1 MRNLKRAL
9 SLGLTA
15 AMISGLMV
23 MGSSAAGFA
32 DVTSEQNQEAIEVL
46 QAVGV
51 MVGDDNGNFNPDQQV
66 TRNEMAVVMSNL
78 MDYRVANYAGTSPFT
93 DVPSWAEP
101 YVAAC
106 YINGITAG
114 TSATT
119 YGGSES
125 VTAAQAALMMM
136 KALGYFQYASDFEND
151 WQLTTLRQASKIE
164 LFDGID
170 TAATEAMTRN
180 DVAQI
185 ALNALTSSM
194 VENDGEGQITVSGEG
209 FTVTTGKTSYTE
221 MLSTDKMYASIK
233 SWQNYDSKYS
243 VELGEKLYQG
253 DLRMTGDSDA
263 FGRPANVWSY
273 EDDEIGTYVDDTTAS
288 WTVKVTEK
296 DLYRAANSTA
306 VNNYGWNI
314 WVDGERVDYTRVGSG
329 YDLDRNDTERWKSTG
344 NGVLTEMFVNT
355 LEETVDV
362 TIINS
367 YLAEVTK
374 VEKNDDDYTV
384 TVNFETK
391 PNGSVSRQFNT
402 DEQYAQDDIVV
413 VGIAQGAIETMA
425 KAETVEGTVN
435 SVKSLDSVTVAGTP
449 YNYNYAYTGTDNG
462 RISSGLIDLEEG
474 GAKDPKAGDDVTI
487 YLDTNGTVVAVEN
500 ASVSAEDYL
509 YVKGTDEAYGDV
521 SVKAVFY
528 DGTEAKIDIDELTK
542 ADGTVIEP
550 SAGSNVTDEGR
561 VFRFEKSGDKYDLFA
576 ASTGNKFVAE
586 KLWTDSNNNG
596 VKDTAENGGKIENGM
611 AVFGIHNGT
620 SYTTTFTANSN
631 TVFVDAY
638 NNVAYTG
645 YQNVPSMSGIQG
657 YFVGDT
663 AGSVAD
669 IVFIT
674 NDVEYEVDNDSFFF
688 IKDTKATV
696 ADDDKNGKTWTYTVF
711 VEGNEEQLVASSNLN
726 DGANGFDIN
735 KKGLYK
741 ITKYD
746 SKDFVTTI
754 EPVVTWSEVL
764 TLGTTAYATSS
775 TGNVLQV
782 TAAADEATGSGKTTF
797 GINNETIYIVAEM
810 NKANNDIDDVYAG
823 TVSNIRATDNYNT
836 GITGV
841 YVLNV
846 EDKDDSAPMAKLVL
860 VVVPDTT
867 AETADYTVTYPTTL
881 PANITKLEVKAGSTT
896 VNSGDSVA
904 NGTTLTIT
912 ATPANTGYN
921 AVVKVNGT
929 PLVGT
934 TFVVNGANVN
944 ITVEA
949 QDVNQVNASDLQ
961 YNLKS
966 SGNGSTNNPY
976 VVTVNIKDG
985 LTLTNDQAVND
996 IAALLGIT
1004 DSSKVVYSNNGTYV
1018 TFTKTNGMA
1027 QEVYKFTFGSGV
1039 IDSYKGTVN
1048 NRTVFVDTSNN
1059 GLDDVKTAQS
1069 LTGTYVLANSST
1081 GISGTPVAQDSKNYY
1096 PMTSATTITAND
1108 FNISTGYVKV
1118 SGDGISTDT
1127 IISTASAYTVPAK
1140 ENVASAKGTG
1150 MTYTING
1157 TTKYVAYG
1165 ASIAASELTADVVL
1179 DQDYVKVTVAVS
1191 EDPADS
1197 FKVVTTEETTGLTDK
1212 AGETYVK
1219 VGSTVTITNET
1230 ASGTDDVYA
1239 AIADGGTINVANA
1252 KVSNSSPKTQVAA
1265 EKDITVTIK
1274 ATA

>member
-51 MVGDDNGNFNPDQQV
+51 MVGDDNGNFNPDQLV

-253 DLRMTGDSDA
+253 DLRMTGDADA

-296 DLYRAANSTA
+296 DLYRAAGSTA

-314 WVDGERVDYTRVGSG
+314 WVDGDRVEYTRVGSG

-374 VEKNDDDYTV
+374 VEENDDDYTV

-425 KAETVEGTVN
+425 KAEAVEGTVN
-435 SVKSLDSVTVAGTP
+435 SVKSLDSLTLNGES
-449 YNYNYAYTGTDNG
+449 YKYNYAYTGTDKG
-462 RISSGLIDLEEG
+462 RVSNGLIDLEEG

-521 SVKAVFY
+521 SAKVVFY
-528 DGTEAKIDIDELTK
+528 DGTEAKIDIDELTQG
-542 ADGTVIEP
+542 DGTTVIEP
-550 SAGSNVTDEGR
+550 SNKAQVPEG
-561 VFRFEKSGDKYDLFA
+561 VYRFEKSGDKYDLFA
-576 ASTGNKFVAE
+576 AGTGNKFVAIQ
-586 KLWTDSNNNG
+586 LHDDTDTDG
-596 VKDTAENGGKIENGM
+596 VIDAGENAGKIENGM
-611 AVFGIHNGT
+611 AVFGTYDDATN
-620 SYTTTFTANSN
+620 SYATRYTANSN
-631 TVFVDAY
+631 TVFVDAH

-663 AGSVAD
+663 ATSVAD

-696 ADDDKNGKTWTYTVF
+696 ADDDENGKTWTYTVF

-726 DGANGFDIN
+726 DGANGFTTN
-735 KKGLYK
+735 GKGLYK

-754 EPVVTWSEVL
+754 EPVVTWSEIDD
-764 TLGTTAYATSS
+764 LGANAYAESS
-775 TGNVLQV
+775 TGNVLKV
-782 TAAADEATGSGKTTF
+782 TAAADKATGLSKTTF

-823 TVSNIRATDNYNT
+823 TVSNIRAKDNYTT

-846 EDKDDSAPMAKLVL
+846 EDKDDSAPVAKLVL

-912 ATPANTGYN
+912 ATAASGYT
-921 AVVKVNGT
+921 ADIKVNGASKGAG
-929 PLVGT
+929 PVSYP
-934 TFVVNGANVN
+934 VNGANVT
-944 ITVEA
+944 IEVEA
-949 QDVNQVNASDLQ
+949 KNVLD
-961 YNLKS
+961 
-966 SGNGSTNNPY
+966 ST
-976 VVTVNIKDG
+976 TETRGIQAG
-985 LTLTNDQAVND
+985 GGTLTLVWTDSKPNDTDAVNKVVAD
-996 IAALLGIT
+996 IIAAGYT
-1004 DSSKVVYSNNGTYV
+1004 
-1018 TFTKTNGMA
+1018 
-1027 QEVYKFTFGSGV
+1027 
-1039 IDSYKGTVN
+1039 
-1048 NRTVFVDTSNN
+1048 VDTA
-1059 GLDDVKTAQS
+1059 DVTES
-1069 LTGTYVLANSST
+1069 TGTYTIKAHKGFVVDTFTFAPASDIKEGFEGKVNGQEVVIADGTQLSALT
-1081 GISGTPVAQDSKNYY
+1081 GAV
-1096 PMTSATTITAND
+1096 
-1108 FNISTGYVKV
+1108 TGEFYK
-1118 SGDGISTDT
+1118 
-1127 IISTASAYTVPAK
+1127 
-1140 ENVASAKGTG
+1140 VASATG
-1150 MTYTING
+1150 LSAVVSEGGYAAKAATIENDGFDVDVSVGYYSVTMPANKTDANSEGLDYTVTDAG
-1157 TTKYVAYG
+1157 TTKYVAANGTFDLVIAVEGTSTG
-1165 ASIAASELTADVVL
+1165 ATAVTFTVTNGTMTDGSVNAADGGTTDGMTS
-1179 DQDYVKVTVAVS
+1179 VAVS
-1191 EDPADS
+1191 GTNTLTFTPKGSDS
-1197 FKVVTTEETTGLTDK
+1197 VD
-1212 AGETYVK
+1212 ATY
-1219 VGSTVTITNET
+1219 TVTITV
-1230 ASGTDDVYA
+1230 SG
-1239 AIADGGTINVANA
+1239 NVTFA
-1252 KVSNSSPKTQVAA
+1252 
-1265 EKDITVTIK
+1265 
-1274 ATA
+1274 

>member
-23 MGSSAAGFA
+23 MGSSAAGYA
-32 DVTSEQNQEAIEVL
+32 DVTSEHNQEAIEVL

-51 MVGDDNGNFNPDQQV
+51 MVGDDNGNFNPDQLV

-509 YVKGTDEAYGDV
+509 YVKGTDQSYGDV
-521 SVKAVFY
+521 SAKVVLF
-528 DGTEAKIDIDELTK
+528 DGTEQVIEIDELTK

-576 ASTGNKFVAE
+576 ANRDVDSSGTVDADEKYNKFEAIQ
-586 KLWTDSNNNG
+586 LWDDNDGTTG
-596 VKDTAENGGKIENGM
+596 ATAGDDYGKIENGM
-611 AVFGIHNGT
+611 AVFGTHNGT
-620 SYTTTFTANSN
+620 NYVSGKTYTANSN
-631 TVFVDAY
+631 TVFVDAH

-663 AGSVAD
+663 ATSVAD

-711 VEGNEEQLVASSNLN
+711 VEGNEEKLVASSNLN

-754 EPVVTWSEVL
+754 EPVVTWSEIDD
-764 TLGTTAYATSS
+764 LGANSYATSA
-775 TGNVLQV
+775 TGNVLTLNKPGTYV
-782 TAAADEATGSGKTTF
+782 PGDKATGATLTTGTKNTF

-846 EDKDDSAPMAKLVL
+846 EDKDDSAPVAKLVL

-912 ATPANTGYN
+912 AAAAAGYTADIKVNNVSKGAGPVSYPVSGANVTIEVEAKNVLDSTTETRGIQAGGGTLTLVWTDSKPNDTDAVNKVVADVIAAGYTVDTADVTVSTGTYTIKAHKGFVVDTFIFAPASDIKEGFEG
-921 AVVKVNGT
+921 KVNGQET
-929 PLVGT
+929 VVVTGTQLSALAGADASGNYYAGAATGLTSAGANTADGFVSKSATVTADGFDVTVSEAYYTVDKSQLVKDSQGT
-934 TFVVNGANVN
+934 LGTTSKGQYTYNYTASADVVEKDTKVYVTAASEITLTLTLKDNSSLSTLTTAEKLTIGGAGFTGDPTFVVFEKSAQNEDTKEIVLKTFNNDVSS
-944 ITVEA
+944 ITWTWA
-949 QDVNQVNASDLQ
+949 D
-961 YNLKS
+961 
-966 SGNGSTNNPY
+966 
-976 VVTVNIKDG
+976 
-985 LTLTNDQAVND
+985 
-996 IAALLGIT
+996 
-1004 DSSKVVYSNNGTYV
+1004 
-1018 TFTKTNGMA
+1018 
-1027 QEVYKFTFGSGV
+1027 
-1039 IDSYKGTVN
+1039 
-1048 NRTVFVDTSNN
+1048 
-1059 GLDDVKTAQS
+1059 
-1069 LTGTYVLANSST
+1069 ANS
-1081 GISGTPVAQDSKNYY
+1081 
-1096 PMTSATTITAND
+1096 
-1108 FNISTGYVKV
+1108 
-1118 SGDGISTDT
+1118 
-1127 IISTASAYTVPAK
+1127 
-1140 ENVASAKGTG
+1140 
-1150 MTYTING
+1150 
-1157 TTKYVAYG
+1157 
-1165 ASIAASELTADVVL
+1165 
-1179 DQDYVKVTVAVS
+1179 
-1191 EDPADS
+1191 
-1197 FKVVTTEETTGLTDK
+1197 
-1212 AGETYVK
+1212 
-1219 VGSTVTITNET
+1219 
-1230 ASGTDDVYA
+1230 
-1239 AIADGGTINVANA
+1239 
-1252 KVSNSSPKTQVAA
+1252 
-1265 EKDITVTIK
+1265 
-1274 ATA
+1274 

>member
-51 MVGDDNGNFNPDQQV
+51 MVGDDNGNFNPDQLV

-296 DLYRAANSTA
+296 DLYRAAGSTA

-509 YVKGTDEAYGDV
+509 YVKGTDQSYGDV
-521 SVKAVFY
+521 SAKVVLF
-528 DGTEAKIDIDELTK
+528 DGTEQVIEIDELTK
-542 ADGTVIEP
+542 ADGTTVIEP
-550 SAGSNVTDEGR
+550 SVGSDVTNEGR

-576 ASTGNKFVAE
+576 AGTGNKFVAIQ
-586 KLWTDSNNNG
+586 LHDDTDTDG
-596 VKDTAENGGKIENGM
+596 VIDAGEATGKIENGM
-611 AVFGIHNGT
+611 AVFGTHNGT
-620 SYTTTFTANSN
+620 NYVSGKTYTANSN
-631 TVFVDAY
+631 TVFVDAH

-645 YQNVPSMSGIQG
+645 YQNVPSMSDIQG

-663 AGSVAD
+663 ATSVAD

-711 VEGNEEQLVASSNLN
+711 VEGNEEKLVASSNLN
-726 DGANGFDIN
+726 DGANGFTTN
-735 KKGLYK
+735 GKGLYK

-754 EPVVTWSEVL
+754 EPVVTWSEIDD
-764 TLGTTAYATSS
+764 LGANAYAESS
-775 TGNVLQV
+775 TGNVLKV
-782 TAAADEATGSGKTTF
+782 SAAADKATGLSKTTF

-823 TVSNIRATDNYNT
+823 TVSNIRAKDNYNT

-846 EDKDDSAPMAKLVL
+846 EDKDDSAPVAKLVL

-912 ATPANTGYN
+912 ATAASGYT
-921 AVVKVNGT
+921 ADIKVNGT
-929 PLVGT
+929 SKGAGPVSH
-934 TFVVNGANVN
+934 VVNGNTTIDV
-944 ITVEA
+944 VA
-949 QDVNQVNASDLQ
+949 QSNDVMAPD
-961 YNLKS
+961 
-966 SGNGSTNNPY
+966 
-976 VVTVNIKDG
+976 
-985 LTLTNDQAVND
+985 
-996 IAALLGIT
+996 
-1004 DSSKVVYSNNGTYV
+1004 
-1018 TFTKTNGMA
+1018 TFTMSL
-1027 QEVYKFTFGSGV
+1027 GSE
-1039 IDSYKGTVN
+1039 
-1048 NRTVFVDTSNN
+1048 N
-1059 GLDDVKTAQS
+1059 GL
-1069 LTGTYVLANSST
+1069 
-1081 GISGTPVAQDSKNYY
+1081 
-1096 PMTSATTITAND
+1096 
-1108 FNISTGYVKV
+1108 
-1118 SGDGISTDT
+1118 
-1127 IISTASAYTVPAK
+1127 AS
-1140 ENVASAKGTG
+1140 ASAKTITIGYRDTTKPDVTKV
-1150 MTYTING
+1150 MSTVVAELSKSYTDVTPTYTADTNITFTGKNSAGLTIYFKLDYTNNVKQILTGKVNETEVEILAGDALSTLNYAGEHFKVVTATGLNSSPAAGDFVAKSETVTASGFEVQSGYYKVTGTQVDKAAAVVGSTTVGQYTFAGAATSNG
-1157 TTKYVAYG
+1157 EKKGSDYYMKSNGELTVTITWDNTAVTGTVGDTIGVTVSGFTATP
-1165 ASIAASELTADVVL
+1165 ASVQFDTGTNAATNKTIVLSGFTADVVSI
-1179 DQDYVKVTVAVS
+1179 TW
-1191 EDPADS
+1191 
-1197 FKVVTTEETTGLTDK
+1197 TG
-1212 AGETYVK
+1212 
-1219 VGSTVTITNET
+1219 
-1230 ASGTDDVYA
+1230 
-1239 AIADGGTINVANA
+1239 
-1252 KVSNSSPKTQVAA
+1252 SNS
-1265 EKDITVTIK
+1265 
-1274 ATA
+1274 

>member
-51 MVGDDNGNFNPDQQV
+51 MVGDDNGNFNPDQLV

-355 LEETVDV
+355 LEQTVDV

-509 YVKGTDEAYGDV
+509 YVKGTDQSYGDV
-521 SVKAVFY
+521 SAKVVLF
-528 DGTEAKIDIDELTK
+528 DGTEQVIEIDELTK
-542 ADGTVIEP
+542 ADGTTVIEP
-550 SAGSNVTDEGR
+550 SVGSDVTNEGR

-576 ASTGNKFVAE
+576 PGTGNKFVAE
-586 KLWTDSNNNG
+586 KLWTDSNNDG

-620 SYTTTFTANSN
+620 AYTTTFTANSN
-631 TVFVDAY
+631 TVFVDAH
-638 NNVAYTG
+638 NNTAYTG

-663 AGSVAD
+663 ATSVAD

-711 VEGNEEQLVASSNLN
+711 VEGNEEKLVASSNLN

-754 EPVVTWSEVL
+754 EPVVTWSEIDD
-764 TLGTTAYATSS
+764 LGTTAYATSA
-775 TGNVLQV
+775 TGNVLTLNKLGAYV
-782 TAAADEATGSGKTTF
+782 PGDKATGATLTTGTKNTF

-846 EDKDDSAPMAKLVL
+846 EDKDDSAPVAKLVL

-881 PANITKLEVKAGSTT
+881 PANISKLEVKAGSTT

-912 ATPANTGYN
+912 AAADPGYT
-921 AVVKVNGT
+921 ADIKVNNVSKGAG
-929 PLVGT
+929 PVSH
-934 TFVVNGANVN
+934 VVNGNTTIDV
-944 ITVEA
+944 VA
-949 QDVNQVNASDLQ
+949 QSNDVMAP
-961 YNLKS
+961 
-966 SGNGSTNNPY
+966 G
-976 VVTVNIKDG
+976 
-985 LTLTNDQAVND
+985 
-996 IAALLGIT
+996 
-1004 DSSKVVYSNNGTYV
+1004 
-1018 TFTKTNGMA
+1018 TFTMSL
-1027 QEVYKFTFGSGV
+1027 GSE
-1039 IDSYKGTVN
+1039 
-1048 NRTVFVDTSNN
+1048 N
-1059 GLDDVKTAQS
+1059 GL
-1069 LTGTYVLANSST
+1069 
-1081 GISGTPVAQDSKNYY
+1081 
-1096 PMTSATTITAND
+1096 
-1108 FNISTGYVKV
+1108 
-1118 SGDGISTDT
+1118 
-1127 IISTASAYTVPAK
+1127 AS
-1140 ENVASAKGTG
+1140 ASAK
-1150 MTYTING
+1150 TITIGYEG
-1157 TTKYVAYG
+1157 TTKPDVTKVMSTVVA
-1165 ASIAASELTADVVL
+1165 ELSKSYTDVTPTYTDNTNITFTGKNSAGLTIYFKL
-1179 DQDYVKVTVAVS
+1179 DYTNNVKQILTGKVDGTEVEILAGDALS
-1191 EDPADS
+1191 TLNYTGEH
-1197 FKVVTTEETTGLTDK
+1197 FKVVTATGLNSSPAAGDFVAKSETVTASGFEVQSGYYKVTGTQVNK
-1212 AGETYVK
+1212 AAAV
-1219 VGSTVTITNET
+1219 VGSTVGKYTFAGAATSNGEKKGSDYYMKSNGELTVTITWDNTAVTGTVGDTIGVT
-1230 ASGTDDVYA
+1230 ASGFTATPASVQFDTGTNAATNKTIVLSGFTADVT
-1239 AIADGGTINVANA
+1239 TITWTG
-1252 KVSNSSPKTQVAA
+1252 SNS
-1265 EKDITVTIK
+1265 
-1274 ATA
+1274 

>member
-51 MVGDDNGNFNPDQQV
+51 MVGDDNGNFNPDQLV

-355 LEETVDV
+355 LEQTVDV

-509 YVKGTDEAYGDV
+509 YVKGTDQSYGDV
-521 SVKAVFY
+521 SAKVVLF
-528 DGTEAKIDIDELTK
+528 DGTEQVIEIDELTK
-542 ADGTVIEP
+542 ADGTTVIEP
-550 SAGSNVTDEGR
+550 SVGSDVTNEGR

-576 ASTGNKFVAE
+576 PGTGNKFVAE
-586 KLWTDSNNNG
+586 KLWTDSNNDG

-620 SYTTTFTANSN
+620 AYTTTFTANSN
-631 TVFVDAY
+631 TVFVDAH
-638 NNVAYTG
+638 NNTAYTG

-663 AGSVAD
+663 ATSVAD

-711 VEGNEEQLVASSNLN
+711 VEGNEEKLVASSNLN

-754 EPVVTWSEVL
+754 EPVVTWSEIDD
-764 TLGTTAYATSS
+764 LGTTAYATSA
-775 TGNVLQV
+775 TGNVLTLNKLGAYV
-782 TAAADEATGSGKTTF
+782 PGDKATGATLTTGTKNTF

-846 EDKDDSAPMAKLVL
+846 EDKDDSAPVAKLVL

-912 ATPANTGYN
+912 AAADPGYT
-921 AVVKVNGT
+921 ADIKVNGT
-929 PLVGT
+929 SKGAGPVSYP
-934 TFVVNGANVN
+934 VSGANVT
-944 ITVEA
+944 IEVEA
-949 QDVNQVNASDLQ
+949 KNVLD
-961 YNLKS
+961 
-966 SGNGSTNNPY
+966 ST
-976 VVTVNIKDG
+976 TETRGIQAG
-985 LTLTNDQAVND
+985 GGTLTLVWTDSKPNDTDAVNKVVADIIAAGYTVDTND
-996 IAALLGIT
+996 
-1004 DSSKVVYSNNGTYV
+1004 V
-1018 TFTKTNGMA
+1018 T
-1027 QEVYKFTFGSGV
+1027 ES
-1039 IDSYKGTVN
+1039 
-1048 NRTVFVDTSNN
+1048 
-1059 GLDDVKTAQS
+1059 
-1069 LTGTYVLANSST
+1069 TGTYTIKAHKGFVVDTFTFTPASDIKEGFEGKVNGQETVIADGTQLSALT
-1081 GISGTPVAQDSKNYY
+1081 GA
-1096 PMTSATTITAND
+1096 ATGE
-1108 FNISTGYVKV
+1108 FYK
-1118 SGDGISTDT
+1118 
-1127 IISTASAYTVPAK
+1127 
-1140 ENVASAKGTG
+1140 VASATG
-1150 MTYTING
+1150 LSAVVSGGGYAAKAATIENDGFDVDVSVGYYSVTMPANKTSEGLDYTVTDAG
-1157 TTKYVAYG
+1157 TTKYVAANG
-1165 ASIAASELTADVVL
+1165 TFDLVIAVEGTSTGTTA
-1179 DQDYVKVTVAVS
+1179 VTFTVTNGTMTDGSVNAADGGTTDGMTSVAVS
-1191 EDPADS
+1191 GTNTLTFTPKGSDS
-1197 FKVVTTEETTGLTDK
+1197 VD
-1212 AGETYVK
+1212 ATY
-1219 VGSTVTITNET
+1219 TVTITV
-1230 ASGTDDVYA
+1230 SG
-1239 AIADGGTINVANA
+1239 NVTFA
-1252 KVSNSSPKTQVAA
+1252 
-1265 EKDITVTIK
+1265 
-1274 ATA
+1274 